1 MTALLALSTTLA
13 AFLGGPALDNQPA
26 DAWTYHHAEYETIPA
41 WELDVWARIARCE
54 SGGDLRAVNPSGKFR
69 GEYQFW
75 QVSWEAVGGWG
86 DPIDATHEEQT
97 WRAHLLRLQQGWGA
111 WPECSRKAGV
121 R

>member
-13 AFLGGPALDNQPA
+13 ALLGGPALDNQ
-26 DAWTYHHAEYETIPA
+26 DTAWTYRHAEYDTIPS
-41 WELDVWARIARCE
+41 WELAVWERIAQCE
-54 SGGDLRAVNPSGKFR
+54 SGGNLRAVNPSGRFR

-75 QVSWEAVGGWG
+75 QVSWEAVGGTG

-97 WRAHLLRLQQGWGA
+97 WRAHLLRLEQGWGA